1 METMDIISVI
11 IPSYNTKDITLT
23 CLNSLDVL
31 LRADVN
37 IGVSFEIYIVD
48 NASQDGSAEAVH
60 SFILNKNNNR
70 ISYRII
76 PLPVNLGFSKANN
89 VALKEVRGTYVLF
102 LNSDVMVNEIDFK
115 KLISYFDA
123 STNVAALTV
132 KVSLADGRI
141 DPASHRGFPT
151 IWRSFCYFSKLEY
164 ILGKMPILNV
174 FFGGYHLMDKN
185 LKTIHEI
192 DSPSGAFYLVRKSI
206 LDTTGGFDEKFFMYG
221 EDLDLSFRIKNLGY
235 SIVYYPFFS
244 VTHLKGSSGFN
255 HGQSGVKSR
264 TKHYFYD
271 AMKIF
276 YCKHYA
282 RLYPFWINKLM
293 YMIINIKERLS

>member
-1 METMDIISVI
+1 MDIISVI

-221 EDLDLSFRIKNLGY
+221 EDLDLAYRIKEKNY
-235 SIVYYPFFS
+235 SVIYYPGFE
-244 VTHLKGSSGFN
+244 VVHLKY
-255 HGQSGVKSR
+255 QSGLQKDKKVARAIKR
-264 TKHYFYD
+264 HFYEAMEIFYKKHYEPKYNFVVNSLVYLLINL
-271 AMKIF
+271 KEIF
-276 YCKHYA
+276 
-282 RLYPFWINKLM
+282 
-293 YMIINIKERLS
+293 S